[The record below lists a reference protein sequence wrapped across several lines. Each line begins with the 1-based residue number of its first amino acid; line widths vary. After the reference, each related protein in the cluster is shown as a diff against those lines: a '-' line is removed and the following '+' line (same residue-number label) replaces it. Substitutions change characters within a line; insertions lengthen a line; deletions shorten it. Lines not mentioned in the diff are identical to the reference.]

1 MDALRAKLP
10 RRRWRFTARSRT
22 VENHGYPWQRTVRP
36 SAQMCVGTRT
46 RGTEERL
53 MSASTPEDAA
63 QTTEAPKPEP
73 TAPPATHETDVVAP
87 SPHRIRTMRLST
99 DNVFGIA
106 FLGTLGVL
114 VALVLGG
121 MVATSGMVITY
132 IGAALFLALGLDPVV
147 RLLCR
152 TGMPRGV
159 AVLVVFLFFVLAV
172 VGVVLLLIPAINTQV
187 DEAIQNTP
195 VLVHVLTQQEW
206 FQSIN
211 QQVDGAAAGW
221 LDAAQRFASDPQNML
236 QVAGGLVTVGTGL
249 ANFIAATVII
259 VVLTLYFMVS
269 LQGLK
274 RGLISLLPASRRSR
288 FTRLSDRIFDNVGKY
303 VMSQTIIALINA
315 VCAYIAMSILQVRFR
330 EVLAVVIFL
339 FALLPLVGSLTAATL
354 TTLMTVVTQVLANP
368 ENVNLW
374 PALFIMIYYLIYMQ
388 FEAYVLTP
396 HIVNRAVP
404 IPGVIV
410 VIAALLGGTL
420 LGVFGALL
428 SIPVAASVILLVQEL
443 WVPRQNKR

>member
-1 MDALRAKLP
+1 
-10 RRRWRFTARSRT
+10 
-22 VENHGYPWQRTVRP
+22 
-36 SAQMCVGTRT
+36 
-46 RGTEERL
+46 

-73 TAPPATHETDVVAP
+73 TTPPTTHETDVIG
-87 SPHRIRTMRLST
+87 SSHHRIRTMRLST

>member
-1 MDALRAKLP
+1 
-10 RRRWRFTARSRT
+10 
-22 VENHGYPWQRTVRP
+22 
-36 SAQMCVGTRT
+36 
-46 RGTEERL
+46 

-63 QTTEAPKPEP
+63 QTTETPKPEP
-73 TAPPATHETDVVAP
+73 TTPPTTHETDVIG
-87 SPHRIRTMRLST
+87 SSHHRIRTMRLST

>member
-1 MDALRAKLP
+1 
-10 RRRWRFTARSRT
+10 
-22 VENHGYPWQRTVRP
+22 
-36 SAQMCVGTRT
+36 
-46 RGTEERL
+46 

-63 QTTEAPKPEP
+63 QAGEAMNAEPETP
-73 TAPPATHETDVVAP
+73 AAPDANPASARP
-87 SPHRIRTMRLST
+87 PRIRTMRLST

-114 VALVLGG
+114 LALVVGG
-121 MVATSGMVITY
+121 MVATSAMVITY

-152 TGMPRGV
+152 TGMPRGI

-195 VLVHVLTQQEW
+195 VLVHVLTQQDW

-221 LDAAQRFASDPQNML
+221 LDAAQRFAADPQNML

-249 ANFIAATVII
+249 ANFVAATVII

-404 IPGVIV
+404 IPGVVV

>member
-1 MDALRAKLP
+1 
-10 RRRWRFTARSRT
+10 
-22 VENHGYPWQRTVRP
+22 
-36 SAQMCVGTRT
+36 
-46 RGTEERL
+46 